1 VNAPIARLFGVVI
14 LLFALLVVFTSR
26 WSVFEATSLNNN
38 TLNVRTL
45 LDELRIKRGRIL
57 AADGTVLAKSV
68 PAAGNT
74 WSRTYPTGRLFSQ
87 PVGFSIAAKG
97 EASGLEQSASPD
109 LRGVQTGLSSIFGQL
124 SPRPVG
130 DDVYTTLD
138 PKGQRAAVQA
148 LAGMHGSVVALDPST
163 GAVKV
168 MYANP
173 TYDDNNPPAKGSTTD
188 TTFNRVTQGHYAP
201 GSTFKIVTATAAI
214 DSGMYTPNS
223 VINGNSPIT
232 VSGVPLANDGG
243 KSWGPQ
249 TLTTAMTYSINTIF
263 AQVAEHVGRGTM
275 TDYMKRFGFYSKPP
289 IDLPSFQLATSQPY
303 VTPTRAFKPGSP
315 DEDIGRIGI
324 GEGGLLVTPLQ
335 MAMVAS
341 AVADGGTLMA
351 PHLID
356 RVVDQDGRTVRT
368 TNPTVDSQVMKP
380 STAAEVTKMMEKVVE
395 EGTGTAVQLGG
406 ISVAGKTGTAQIG
419 PNGSNLTQPAFVAF
433 APADHPKI
441 AIAVM
446 VDESNGGF
454 GGSVAAPIAKTV
466 LQALLSNG
474 G

>member
-1 VNAPIARLFGVVI
+1 MNGPIARLFGVVI

-26 WSVFEATSLNNN
+26 WTVFQASSLNNN

-45 LDELRIKRGRIL
+45 LDELKIKRGRIL

-68 PAAGNT
+68 PAPGNT

-97 EASGLEQSASPD
+97 EANGLEQSAGAD

-173 TYDDNNPPAKGSTTD
+173 GYDNNHPPASSSTTD

-214 DSGMYTPNS
+214 DSGMYTPTS
-223 VINGNSPIT
+223 VINGNSPLT

-263 AQVAEHVGRGTM
+263 AQVAEHVGRKTM

-289 IDLPSFQLATSQPY
+289 LDFPSFQLAVSQPY
-303 VTPTRAFKPGSP
+303 ATPTKPFTPGSP

-324 GEGGLLVTPLQ
+324 GEGGMLVTPLQ

-341 AVADGGTLMA
+341 AVADGGTLMT
-351 PHLID
+351 PHLVD
-356 RVVDQDGRTVRT
+356 RVVDQDGRTVTT
-368 TNPTVDSQVMKP
+368 TNPTVYSHVMKS

-446 VDESNGGF
+446 IDQSNGGF